1 MNRDRQDRIAIIG
14 LGVIGGSLGMGLK
27 SLGRYYIVGIDQDE
41 QTLRTA
47 RETGAI
53 DEGTSDYRRGVADA
67 RVVILS
73 VPVTSIMRIA
83 TQIQDVVPLDAVV
96 TDVGSTKAQLVA
108 TLEELFLGRF
118 VGGHPMTGSE
128 HAGIGG
134 ADQYLFEN
142 AIYVLTP
149 TERTAPGALSTVEGL
164 VRELGAIPI
173 CLPPREHDQIVAA
186 VSHQPYLLAVALM
199 NLTSALEAD
208 HPAAI
213 MLAAGGFRDVTRVAS
228 GDPAMWMDI
237 FDSNREFIL
246 QTSRQFRAR
255 LTDMEGYLE
264 RGDTAA
270 LAEALAKARQGRQRI
285 PVAIRGFLPAVFEVL
300 VMLPDRPGSIAEI
313 AGILGHS
320 GINIVDIE
328 ILRVREGEGGTLRLA
343 FKTEEDAT
351 AALGAL
357 RYQGVVAKR
366 R

>member
-14 LGVIGGSLGMGLK
+14 LGVIGGSLGLGLK

-53 DEGTSDYRRGVADA
+53 DEGTSDYRLGVAEA

-83 TQIQDVVPLDAVV
+83 AQIQDVVPPDAVV

-108 TLEELFLGRF
+108 TLEALYQGRF

-128 HAGIGG
+128 YAGIGG

-149 TERTAPGALSTVEGL
+149 TERTAPETLAAVEGL
-164 VRELGAIPI
+164 VRELGASPI
-173 CLPPREHDQIVAA
+173 CLSPREHDRIVAA
-186 VSHQPYLLAVALM
+186 VSHQPYMLAVALM
-199 NLTSALEAD
+199 NLASALETD
-208 HPAAI
+208 HPAA
-213 MLAAGGFRDVTRVAS
+213 MLLAAGGFRDVTRIAS
-228 GDPAMWMDI
+228 GEPAMWMDI

-246 QTSRQFRAR
+246 KTSRQFRAR
-255 LTDMEGYLE
+255 LSDLEGYLE
-264 RGDTAA
+264 HGDTAA

-285 PVAIRGFLPAVFEVL
+285 PVAVRGLLPAVFEV
-300 VMLPDRPGSIAEI
+300 VAMLPDRPGSIAEI
-313 AGILGHS
+313 AGILGHG

-328 ILRVREGEGGTLRLA
+328 ILRAREGEGGTLRLA
-343 FKTEEDAT
+343 FKTENDAT
-351 AALGAL
+351 AALDAL
-357 RYQGVVAKR
+357 RHRGIVVKR